1 MATLCSNF
9 ALQMKKIVIIF
20 YLGLILLFNQLPT
33 LAQCSVCTKTAS
45 QMGEKPAKGM
55 NSGILYL
62 MLTPFAI
69 VGYIGYRWFKSNRQ
83 HEGE

>member
-1 MATLCSNF
+1 MAVVNSNF
-9 ALQMKKIVIIF
+9 AKHMKKIIATLIISF
-20 YLGLILLFNQLPT
+20 VVTVSYLPAA
-33 LAQCSVCTKTAS
+33 AQCSVCTKTSS

-69 VGYIGYRWFKSNRQ
+69 VGFIGYRWFKSNRQ
-83 HEGE
+83 QDGE